1 MVKKIAGV
9 FAALVGTIL
18 VLAITQPDS
27 FKVQRSTDI
36 HAPPEKIFPF
46 IDDFARWQ
54 AWSPWDKKDPSMQ
67 RTLSTPPA
75 GKGASYAWEGN
86 DDVGK
91 GRMTIVES
99 TPPSRVAIQLD
110 FTAPFEAHNDVAFT
124 MEPKGASTQVT
135 WTMQGPM
142 PFVSKLIGVFVSM
155 DTMVGKDFETGLA
168 NLKAAAEK

>member
-1 MVKKIAGV
+1 
-9 FAALVGTIL
+9 
-18 VLAITQPDS
+18 
-27 FKVQRSTDI
+27 
-36 HAPPEKIFPF
+36 
-46 IDDFARWQ
+46 
-54 AWSPWDKKDPSMQ
+54 
-67 RTLSTPPA
+67 
-75 GKGASYAWEGN
+75 
-86 DDVGK
+86 
-91 GRMTIVES
+91 MTIVES
-99 TPPSRVAIQLD
+99 TPPSRVAIKLD